1 MPTEVRLRL
10 YVIPNGRGAKA
21 LLCPECLK
29 LVADLVESDY
39 MIRCDV
45 GLRHAYA
52 CNAVTRGWL
61 AGRKMCGP
69 DERTSLVAHVRRLRP
84 VLDDRNRKM
93 LDGFL
98 GLLALARG

>member
-1 MPTEVRLRL
+1 MGKVTRLCI
-10 YVIPNGRGAKA
+10 YVIPNGMGVKA
-21 LLCPECLK
+21 WLCPECLK
-29 LVADLVESDY
+29 AVADLVESGY

-52 CNAVTRGWL
+52 CDAVTRGWL
-61 AGRKMCGP
+61 AGHKLCGP
-69 DERTSLVAHVRRLRP
+69 EERTALVAHVRRLRP
-84 VLDDRNRKM
+84 VLDDRNRKA